1 MPWKVLKMVKRYANT
16 TDDSLM
22 KNKPND
28 QVRPKR
34 HSRAKPPMTHDLMFS
49 SRLESGFSD
58 VECFIILY
66 IVMSRKMRL
75 SIIMKVTGP
84 MKLQIK

>member
-1 MPWKVLKMVKRYANT
+1 MKMVKRYANT

-34 HSRAKPPMTHDLMFS
+34 HSRAKPPMTHDL
-49 SRLESGFSD
+49 RANKRER
-58 VECFIILY
+58 
-66 IVMSRKMRL
+66 MSRERGTVSYSREQKSL
-75 SIIMKVTGP
+75 QHYIYNISKKI
-84 MKLQIK
+84 QIKHGS